1 MTLTST
7 LLRVNDISKSYP
19 GVVALRDAALE
30 AHAEEAVA
38 LVGANGTGK
47 SALINVLG
55 DVLAPNAGSMEIG
68 AKQAVLRSPRNAARA
83 GIALVHQELTMF
95 GTMTVAE
102 NIFIDDLPLR
112 FWQPHSREMD
122 IRAVN
127 LMARLG
133 TNFPPDTPVEQLSA
147 GDRQLV
153 EIARA
158 LRRNSKIIILDEP
171 TSSLTDPEP
180 QCLFEVVRSLKAS
193 GAAVIYITH
202 FLDEILGVCDRVT
215 AMRDGEHR
223 YWGDRMPKP
232 PPRPA

>member
-38 LVGANGTGK
+38 LVGANGAGK

-68 AKQAVLRSPRNAARA
+68 AKEAVLRSPRNAARA

-95 GTMTVAE
+95 GTMT
-102 NIFIDDLPLR
+102 
-112 FWQPHSREMD
+112 
-122 IRAVN
+122 
-127 LMARLG
+127 
-133 TNFPPDTPVEQLSA
+133 
-147 GDRQLV
+147 V